1 MSRLSSVEAVEVHK
15 CRLSR
20 DEAVEARDSYA
31 FTQLNRDG
39 AIGKIDLSDF
49 TELDGGVRL
58 LLQDHPRG
66 R

>member
-1 MSRLSSVEAVEVHK
+1 MFGEVVIAK
-15 CRLSR
+15 VSLLRCCCD